1 MPAHWAQ
8 KSASRELH
16 LAPVFVTLDCS
27 SKYYAYGCRSDDGN
41 NDDDNDADIDDV
53 VDDVGAGDDGG
64 ANGGNGDEEDG
75 DNSDGNVRAARAR
88 ARVRCCWGI
97 APQKLMKSHWCVP
110 FTATFSKRRK
120 IDATWSEHCDA
131 TISVAECL
139 VSDENV
145 VDHNNNTDDTDDT
158 DDSNDADYNNNN
170 NNNDTNDDDNK
181 NNSSH
186 AQAKMHCVLEL
197 L

>member
-1 MPAHWAQ
+1 
-8 KSASRELH
+8 
-16 LAPVFVTLDCS
+16 
-27 SKYYAYGCRSDDGN
+27 
-41 NDDDNDADIDDV
+41 
-53 VDDVGAGDDGG
+53 
-64 ANGGNGDEEDG
+64 
-75 DNSDGNVRAARAR
+75 
-88 ARVRCCWGI
+88 
-97 APQKLMKSHWCVP
+97 MKSHWCVP

-131 TISVAECL
+131 TLSVAESL

-145 VDHNNNTDDTDDT
+145 VDHNSNDNDDHDGNYDNDDTGDTGETDDA
-158 DDSNDADYNNNN
+158 DDSNDDDYNNNN
-170 NNNDTNDDDNK
+170 NNNNNNDDDTK